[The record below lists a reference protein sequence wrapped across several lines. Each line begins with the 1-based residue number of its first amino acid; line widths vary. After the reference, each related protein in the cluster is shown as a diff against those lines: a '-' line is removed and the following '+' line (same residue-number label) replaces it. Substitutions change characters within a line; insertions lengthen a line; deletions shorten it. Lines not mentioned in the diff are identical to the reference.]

1 MPTTRSRCDLQRD
14 RWSDPAAAA
23 YTILMIVSQ
32 SLNLAGLLAR
42 RPTLQLAG
50 MSLFVVA
57 AAIGVKSFARS
68 IRNGWPYPDGISP
81 ADKLRAARED
91 EGIPSDPLAVVY
103 RTWVVDFLR
112 GLAGRRRFAGRN
124 RIQTW
129 LLILVLVAFWA
140 TWESFGDVG
149 VGGLHGFV
157 TKLAVGMAALC
168 VVIVW
173 IETADRLCARRIR
186 LEAACDENSVL
197 TR

>member
-1 MPTTRSRCDLQRD
+1 MPTTRSRRDLQRD
-14 RWSDPAAAA
+14 RWSDPATAA
-23 YTILMIVSQ
+23 YLVLMLVSQ

-42 RPTLQLAG
+42 RPTLQFAG

-57 AAIGVKSFARS
+57 ATVGVKLFARS

-103 RTWVVDFLR
+103 RAWVVDFLR
-112 GLAGRRRFAGRN
+112 GLIGRRRFARRN

-129 LLILVLVAFWA
+129 LVMLVLVAFWA
-140 TWESFGDVG
+140 MWESFGDVG
-149 VGGLHGFV
+149 VGGLHGFL
-157 TKLAVGMAALC
+157 TKLAVGAAGLC
-168 VVIVW
+168 IVIVW
-173 IETADRLCARRIR
+173 IETADRLCARRTR
-186 LEAACDENSVL
+186 LEAAHDETSVL